1 MFKISQI
8 IGFSIQLSTV
18 VTCDY
23 VGVKPVKKLSNY
35 VEFLIGNI
43 KTFKQRMFYSRTN
56 LFQKQHD
63 QTNH

>member
-18 VTCDY
+18 VIT
-23 VGVKPVKKLSNY
+23 GVKPDTKLSNY

-56 LFQKQHD
+56 LFPKQHV